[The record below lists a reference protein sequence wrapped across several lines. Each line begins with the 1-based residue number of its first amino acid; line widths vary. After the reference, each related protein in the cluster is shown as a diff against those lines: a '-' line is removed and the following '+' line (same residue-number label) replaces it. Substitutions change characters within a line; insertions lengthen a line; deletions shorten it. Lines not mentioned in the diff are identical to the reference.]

1 MYFAFAADA
10 FSWIF
15 FGLITFMW
23 IVVGIFATKYAEHI
37 DHRKRFFL
45 FYLLTYAM
53 LVLLCFSASYIT
65 MYLSFEFMTLLS
77 MPLVLHDETKEAIA
91 AAKKYLYYSIFGATL
106 GLLGMF
112 FAANYASVLFV
123 PGGSLVSGLTE
134 GQTFA
139 LQVAIFLSIVGF
151 GAKAGL
157 FPLHSWLPTAHPVAP
172 APASAVLSGVITK
185 AGVLCIIRVIY
196 FVFGTSIIKGT
207 WVQYAL
213 ISLALLTIF
222 LGSLMAY
229 QQNLIKKR
237 FAYSTVSQVSYV
249 LFGVFTMNAASLTG
263 AMLHI
268 IYHSVIKNCLFLFAG
283 AVIFT
288 NHKHNVDELEG
299 LGRKMPITFTCFTIA
314 SLGLVGVPPFA
325 GFLSKWYLATGSL
338 AEGIPVLSWLG
349 PAVLL
354 ASALLTAGYLL
365 SISIHGFFPSR
376 EGGKTPEDYCVLCVE
391 APKKMLFSMILLAVL
406 VIVLGVVAQ
415 PWVDLF
421 SSVVGGLF

>member
-1 MYFAFAADA
+1 MYLTFAADA

-15 FGLITFMW
+15 LGLITFMW
-23 IVVGIFATKYAEHI
+23 ITVGIFATKYAEHI
-37 DHRKRFFL
+37 DHKKRFFL
-45 FYLLTYAM
+45 FYILTYLM
-53 LVLLCFSASYIT
+53 LVLLCFSASYLT

-106 GLLGMF
+106 AILGLV
-112 FAANYASVLFV
+112 FANRYAAAEFV
-123 PGGSLVSGLTE
+123 AGGSLVSGLTDSE
-134 GQTFA
+134 TLV
-139 LQVAIFLSIVGF
+139 LQIAIFLSIVGF
-151 GAKAGL
+151 GAKAGM

-196 FVFGTSIIKGT
+196 FVFGPAFIKGT

-222 LGSLMAY
+222 MGSLMAY
-229 QQNLIKKR
+229 QQTLIKKR
-237 FAYSTVSQVSYV
+237 FAYSSVSQVSYV
-249 LFGVFTMNAASLTG
+249 LFGIFTMNPIALTG
-263 AMLHI
+263 ALLHV
-268 IYHSVIKNCLFLFAG
+268 IYHSVIKDCLFLVSG

-288 NHKHNVDELEG
+288 NHKHGIAELEG
-299 LGRKMPITFTCFTIA
+299 IGRKMPVTFACFTIA

-354 ASALLTAGYLL
+354 ASALLTAAYLL
-365 SISIHGFFPSR
+365 SISIKAFFPSR
-376 EGGKTPEDYCVLCVE
+376 EGGKVPADYCVDDKE
-391 APKKMLFSMILLAVL
+391 APGRMLFSMILLAAL
-406 VIVLGVVAQ
+406 VVILGVVAQ
-415 PWVDLF
+415 PWVNLF
-421 SSVVGGLF
+421 IDVVGGLF